1 MKSFR
6 NLRTS
11 HLARTSAALLI
22 LGACSSGTGQRTVR
36 FQDDVSVT
44 DAAGKT
50 SAIKKGDPVVVEDS
64 PLHAESAGHVG
75 VLIVPI
81 SSAPGVTEITLKPI
95 DEFGGPRFNA
105 LLNKGLNEVVS
116 KVIEAQKLLA
126 SGKARDALKVIE
138 GVQEKNPDLTYLNFL
153 KASCLVILGEKDRAR
168 TSLER
173 ALTDFP
179 ENEAGRALA
188 ASIGME
194 AGKKK

>member
-6 NLRTS
+6 NLRTN
-11 HLARTSAALLI
+11 HLALTTTALLA
-22 LGACSSGTGQRTVR
+22 LAACSSGSGQRTVR
-36 FQDDVSVT
+36 FQNDVNVT
-44 DAAGKT
+44 DAGGKT
-50 SAIKKGDPVVVEDS
+50 NAVKKGDPVVVEDS
-64 PLHAESAGHVG
+64 PLHAESAGYVG
-75 VLIVPI
+75 VLVVPM
-81 SSAPGVTEITLKPI
+81 SSEPGVTEITLKPI

-126 SGKARDALKVIE
+126 AGKARDALKVIE
-138 GVQEKNPDLTYLNFL
+138 NVQEKNPDLTYLNFL

-173 ALTDFP
+173 ALADFP

-188 ASIGME
+188 ASIGMD
-194 AGKKK
+194 AGKKR

>member
-1 MKSFR
+1 MKSFWNPR
-6 NLRTS
+6 S
-11 HLARTSAALLI
+11 HHLVLTTTILA
-22 LGACSSGTGQRTVR
+22 LGACSSGSGQRTLR
-36 FQDDVSVT
+36 FQSDVNVT

-50 SAIKKGDPVVVEDS
+50 NAVKKCDPIVVENS

-75 VLIVPI
+75 VLVVPI
-81 SSAPGVTEITLKPI
+81 PSEPGVTEITLKPI
-95 DEFGGPRFNA
+95 DEFGGPRFDA

-138 GVQEKNPDLTYLNFL
+138 NVQQKNPELTYLNFL

-173 ALTDFP
+173 ALADFP

-188 ASIGME
+188 ASIGMD